1 MRLLRLIA
9 LVTLTALP
17 AAAQEENEADKT
29 YLEGW
34 IEEALSGA
42 GRSVTITGFRG
53 ALSSIRPGPRLF
65 RIARRRRV
73 CGAGPAGPAG
83 RGVAGGRTRY

>member
-34 IEEALSGA
+34 IEDALSGA

-53 ALSSIRPGPRLF
+53 ALSSNATLERMTISDEDGIWLTMEDATLVWSRSALL
-65 RIARRRRV
+65 
-73 CGAGPAGPAG
+73 
-83 RGVAGGRTRY
+83 RG